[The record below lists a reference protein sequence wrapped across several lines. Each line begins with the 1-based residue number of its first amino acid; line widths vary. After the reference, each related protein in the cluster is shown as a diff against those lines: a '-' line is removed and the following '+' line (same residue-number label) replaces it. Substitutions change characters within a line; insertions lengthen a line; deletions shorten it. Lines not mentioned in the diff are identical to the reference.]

1 MERAPQL
8 SELFTV
14 RMNLKPLTAEQLAD
28 FAVKYAYEKEYSID
42 EMGMLA
48 LHTQITL
55 RQTAT
60 HSVNVVEVRE
70 IVDKAIA
77 NVKKKSAK
85 HFFDVLL
92 GKRYDEEDM
101 IILGEKDFR

>member
-1 MERAPQL
+1 
-8 SELFTV
+8 
-14 RMNLKPLTAEQLAD
+14 MNLKPLTAEQLAD

-60 HSVNVVEVRE
+60 HSVNIVEVRE
-70 IVDKAIA
+70 IVDNAIS
-77 NVKKKSAK
+77 NVRKKSAR

-92 GKRYDEEDM
+92 GKRYDDEDM
-101 IILGEKDFR
+101 IILGEKDFG